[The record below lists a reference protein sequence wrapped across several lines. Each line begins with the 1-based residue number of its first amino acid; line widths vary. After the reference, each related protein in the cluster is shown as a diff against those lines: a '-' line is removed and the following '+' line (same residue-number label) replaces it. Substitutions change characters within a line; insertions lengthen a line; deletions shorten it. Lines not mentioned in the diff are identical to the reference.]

1 MRQTIELS
9 KFGFLKDG
17 ILRVN
22 FSDMVIQDDHV
33 HVPEKDLF
41 VSMIR

>member
-22 FSDMVIQDDHV
+22 FSDMVIRGDD
-33 HVPEKDLF
+33 VPEKDLF

>member
-33 HVPEKDLF
+33 PEKDLF